1 MAGEYNFTID
11 QGSDFT
17 LSCTYKDDSGNAINI
32 TGMTLRAYARANKE
46 DVLKKFEFTCTLIAP
61 AFGLFSINLTSST
74 SSTLDIKKLNKF
86 FYDVELVNGSI
97 VTRLFEG
104 IVTINREVTR

>member
-1 MAGEYNFTID
+1 MAGNYNFSID

-17 LSCTYKDDSGNAINI
+17 LNCTYKDDSGAAINI
-32 TGMTLRAYARANKE
+32 TGMSIRAYARANKE
-46 DVLKKFEFTCTLIAP
+46 DIYKKFEFTCSLITP
-61 AFGLFSINLTSST
+61 ASGLFSINLSSST
-74 SSTLDIKKLNKF
+74 SSALDITKLNKF